1 MRQPSPECVQS
12 RVFLVI
18 PAYNEGRVLVSTIHG
33 LLPYGY
39 SIVVVDDGS
48 SDGTSALLAPALT
61 DTPVHYLRHPVNLG
75 QGAAL
80 QTGMDYALTQGA
92 EYIVHFDADGQ
103 HPAEGIPAL
112 LDPIRRGECDVAVG
126 SRFLD
131 PETVKLIP
139 RGRRILLRGAV
150 VISGILTN
158 LWLSDAHNGFR
169 ALSHAAAKKIR
180 LHENGFAHATEFLDE
195 VRRAKLRLREVPVAI
210 RYTDYS
216 QAKGQPA
223 SNSVNILID
232 VLLRKVL

>member
-1 MRQPSPECVQS
+1 MEHAAPDCAHSPL
-12 RVFLVI
+12 VFLVI
-18 PAYNEGRVLVSTIHG
+18 PAYNEGRVLASTIRG

-48 SDGTSALLAPALT
+48 SDDTPAILR
-61 DTPVHYLRHPVNLG
+61 DLPVHYLRHPVNLG

-80 QTGMDYALTQGA
+80 QTGMDYALAQGA
-92 EYIVHFDADGQ
+92 EYLVHFDADGQ
-103 HPAEGIPAL
+103 HPAEGIQGL
-112 LDPIRRGECDVAVG
+112 LEPLRRGECDVAVG

-131 PETVKLIP
+131 AENVKLIP
-139 RGRRILLRGAV
+139 RSRRILLRGAV
-150 VISGILTN
+150 VISGILTR

-169 ALSHAAAKKIR
+169 ALPRAAAQKIR
-180 LHENGFAHATEFLDE
+180 LRENGFAHATEFLDA
-195 VRRAKLRLREVPVAI
+195 VRRARLRLREVPVAI

>member
-12 RVFLVI
+12 GVFLVI
-18 PAYNEGRVLVSTIHG
+18 PSYNEGRVLASTIRG

-48 SDGTSALLAPALT
+48 SDGTAAILKAL
-61 DTPVHYLRHPVNLG
+61 PVHYLRHPVNLG

-80 QTGMDYALTQGA
+80 QTGMDYALAQGA

-103 HPAEGIPAL
+103 HPAEAIPSL
-112 LDPIRRGECDVAVG
+112 LAPLRRGECDVAVG

-131 PETVKLIP
+131 PENVKLIP

-169 ALSHAAAKKIR
+169 ALPRVAAQQIR

-195 VRRAKLRLREVPVAI
+195 VRRAKLRLQEVPVAI

-223 SNSVNILID
+223 LNSVNILID

>member
-1 MRQPSPECVQS
+1 MEHPAPDCARS
-12 RVFLVI
+12 RIFLVI
-18 PAYNEGRVLVSTIHG
+18 PAYNEGRILASTIRG

-39 SIVVVDDGS
+39 SVVVIDDGS
-48 SDGTSALLAPALT
+48 TDGTADILRGLPI
-61 DTPVHYLRHPVNLG
+61 HYLRHPVNLG

-80 QTGMDYALTQGA
+80 QTGMDYALAHGA
-92 EYIVHFDADGQ
+92 EYLVHFDADGQ
-103 HPAEGIPAL
+103 HPAEGISSL
-112 LDPIRRGECDVAVG
+112 LEPIRRGECDVAVG

-131 PETVKLIP
+131 VENVKLIP
-139 RGRRILLRGAV
+139 PGRRILLRGAV

-169 ALSHAAAKKIR
+169 ALPRAAAEKIR
-180 LHENGFAHATEFLDE
+180 LRENGFAHATEFLDE
-195 VRRAKLRLREVPVAI
+195 VRRARLRVKEVPAAI

-223 SNSVNILID
+223 LNSLNILID

>member
-1 MRQPSPECVQS
+1 MERAAPDCAKSPLI
-12 RVFLVI
+12 FLVI
-18 PAYNEGRVLVSTIHG
+18 PAYNEGRVLAATIRG
-33 LLPYGY
+33 LLPCGY

-48 SDGTSALLAPALT
+48 SDNTAAILRDL
-61 DTPVHYLRHPVNLG
+61 PVHYVRHPVNLG

-80 QTGMDYALTQGA
+80 QTGMDYALAQGA
-92 EYIVHFDADGQ
+92 EFLVHFDADGQ
-103 HPAEGIPAL
+103 HPAEGIPSL
-112 LDPIRRGECDVAVG
+112 LAPLRRGECDVAVG

-131 PETVKLIP
+131 PENVKLIP
-139 RGRRILLRGAV
+139 RGRRLLLRGAV
-150 VISGILTN
+150 LISGILTN

-169 ALSHAAAKKIR
+169 ALPRAAAQKIR
-180 LHENGFAHATEFLDE
+180 LRENGFAHATEFLDA
-195 VRRAKLRLREVPVAI
+195 VRRARLRLQEVPVAI

>member
-1 MRQPSPECVQS
+1 MRQPSPECVQA

-18 PAYNEGRVLVSTIHG
+18 PAYNEGRVLASTIRS

-39 SIVVVDDGS
+39 SVVVVDDGS
-48 SDGTSALLAPALT
+48 SDGTTAILKDL
-61 DTPVHYLRHPVNLG
+61 PVHYLRHPVNLG

-80 QTGMDYALTQGA
+80 QTGMDYALAQGA

-103 HPAEGIPAL
+103 HPAEGIPSL
-112 LDPIRRGECDVAVG
+112 LAPIRRGECDVAVG

-150 VISGILTN
+150 IISGILTN

-169 ALSHAAAKKIR
+169 ALPRAAAQKIR

-223 SNSVNILID
+223 LNSVNILID

>member
-18 PAYNEGRVLVSTIHG
+18 PSYNEGRVLASTIRG
-33 LLPYGY
+33 LLPRGY

-48 SDGTSALLAPALT
+48 SDGTAAILRNL
-61 DTPVHYLRHPVNLG
+61 PVHYLRHPINLG

-80 QTGMDYALTQGA
+80 QTGMDYALAQGA

-103 HPAEGIPAL
+103 HPAEGIPSL
-112 LDPIRRGECDVAVG
+112 LDPIRRRECDVAVG

-131 PETVKLIP
+131 PESVKLIP
-139 RGRRILLRGAV
+139 RRRRILLRGAV
-150 VISGILTN
+150 VISGFLTN

>member
-1 MRQPSPECVQS
+1 MGQPSPECVQS

-18 PAYNEGRVLVSTIHG
+18 PTYNEGRVLASTIRG
-33 LLPYGY
+33 LLPCGY

-48 SDGTSALLAPALT
+48 SDGTAAILKEL
-61 DTPVHYLRHPVNLG
+61 PVHYLRHPVNLG

-80 QTGMDYALTQGA
+80 QTGMDYALAQGA

-103 HPAEGIPAL
+103 HPAERIPSL
-112 LDPIRRGECDVAVG
+112 LAPIRRGECDVAVG

-131 PETVKLIP
+131 PENVNLIP

-150 VISGILTN
+150 VISGILTR

-169 ALSHAAAKKIR
+169 ALSRAAAQKIR